1 VSTYASGAHGAASS
15 VYGQKSSWN
24 AHAAKPKF
32 THSHSVNALP
42 ELSAAETSQIP
53 LGGASLASLGGGL
66 KQLSSVNAMGG
77 AAAGGGGVT
86 GSFARRHYRR
96 KKEGSSIAVGGGLT
110 SLPMPSAMKKL

>member
-1 VSTYASGAHGAASS
+1 MSTYASAAHAGGS
-15 VYGQKSSWN
+15 VYSQKSSWN

-32 THSHSVNALP
+32 SQSHSMNALP

-53 LGGASLASLGGGL
+53 HGGAGLASLGGGL

-77 AAAGGGGVT
+77 AAAAVGSSVT

-96 KKEGSSIAVGGGLT
+96 KKDGASIAVGGGLT
-110 SLPMPSAMKKL
+110 NLPMPSAMKKL